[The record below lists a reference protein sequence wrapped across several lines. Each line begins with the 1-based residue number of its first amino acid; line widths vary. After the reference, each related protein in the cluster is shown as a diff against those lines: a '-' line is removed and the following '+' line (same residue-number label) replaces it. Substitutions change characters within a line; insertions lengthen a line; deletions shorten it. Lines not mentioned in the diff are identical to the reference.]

1 MSHIIEQ
8 LPRGY
13 VPSKHIIRIE
23 IYLQS
28 HNFNNSYFRSDT
40 NYNSTKRN
48 IRKRSLK
55 MRYVSLEGSV
65 VIYDYVVGDAFYLL
79 EFSKSYEISNPF
91 LPPDSHYIFG

>member
-1 MSHIIEQ
+1 M
-8 LPRGY
+8 LY
-13 VPSKHIIRIE
+13 VS
-23 IYLQS
+23 LS
-28 HNFNNSYFRSDT
+28 NA
-40 NYNSTKRN
+40 NYNLRNRN

-55 MRYVSLEGSV
+55 MRYAGLEESV